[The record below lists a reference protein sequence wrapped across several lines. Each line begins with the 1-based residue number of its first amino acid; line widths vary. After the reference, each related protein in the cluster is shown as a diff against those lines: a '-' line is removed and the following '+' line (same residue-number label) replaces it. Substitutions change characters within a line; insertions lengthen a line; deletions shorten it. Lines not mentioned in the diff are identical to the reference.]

1 MPLLEICLKEDGPLA
16 QIFFTEITY
25 LIQYWSK
32 NRYNKD
38 YKFYICLMEEF
49 WRNLDMPFS
58 FPVNTSSQTAFLITL
73 RMISEYG
80 RKSLELKFYN
90 SEKNVMN
97 QSQTQSV
104 ENYTDVKFL
113 AELKYFVNSICVKLR
128 TKSLKKDI
136 SHT

>member
-49 WRNLDMPFS
+49 
-58 FPVNTSSQTAFLITL
+58 
-73 RMISEYG
+73 
-80 RKSLELKFYN
+80 
-90 SEKNVMN
+90 
-97 QSQTQSV
+97 
-104 ENYTDVKFL
+104 
-113 AELKYFVNSICVKLR
+113 
-128 TKSLKKDI
+128 
-136 SHT
+136 